1 MSMHRYPPPGT
12 ILLGKYRVEGII
24 GEGGMGAVVKAQHID
39 LDEPVAIKVLLPE
52 LVERADIVT
61 RFLREARAA
70 VKLKGAHVARVLD
83 VGRLENGIP
92 YIVMEHLEGA
102 DLNAIVK
109 HYGPQAPQLATDLVL
124 QACDGLAEAH
134 SLGIIHRDIKASNLF
149 VTHPADHPP
158 SLKILDFGIA
168 TAPEGASD
176 LTSTTSVMG
185 TPAYMAP
192 EQMRSTRTADARSDI
207 WSLGVVLYELLE
219 GVRPYRAEAYSEL
232 CIAVAMDPPVA
243 MVRPMPPGLVAVV
256 MKCLEKPIERRYQT
270 VADLALDLVPFASD
284 PARARML
291 AERCTSFALRRPTMA
306 NIPRPAPAAP
316 GETTPVPKTP
326 PPMGAQSASYSQ
338 RYVLPGSQ
346 PGPAPSSQAGVPTG
360 VLHPRPP
367 YDAPTTADLPPE
379 VVAAQSFQRAPFAG
393 HGPRTPTSNP
403 ALPAST
409 VALPTSNPSLR
420 VSNPPTSPSQVH
432 ARAQGIPQLS
442 LLQPP
447 TVLGYPTPPLD
458 AGIKTPTSLHAGHGQ
473 VVGATLALVPPTAP
487 RKRGLMIAASA
498 LLVIVVVGGG
508 NGLATHG
515 GGATPGADRHP
526 AAGALSPAG
535 AGTADTESPT
545 PVETTPAAMTPPVHV
560 TPAVVAAPAVV
571 ATPDPVVVKADPKVV
586 KTVPA
591 IVKTDPAI
599 VKADP
604 KAVKA
609 DPKAVKTDPKRGK
622 SDPKTG
628 KTEPKTGKPVGTKP
642 PAGCDPNDL
651 FGCR

>member
-149 VTHPADHPP
+149 VTHPVDHPP

-232 CIAVAMDPPVA
+232 CIAVAMDPPVP
-243 MVRPMPPGLVAVV
+243 MLRPMPPGLVAVV

-284 PARARML
+284 PVRARML
-291 AERCTSFALRRPTMA
+291 AERCTSFAMRRGSMA
-306 NIPRPAPAAP
+306 NIPRQAPVAP

-338 RYVLPGSQ
+338 RYVLPASQ
-346 PGPAPSSQAGVPTG
+346 PGPAPPSQPGAQPDRPTF
-360 VLHPRPP
+360 
-367 YDAPTTADLPPE
+367 DAPTTADLPPAI
-379 VVAAQSFQRAPFAG
+379 VALPSFQQG
-393 HGPRTPTSNP
+393 HRTGPGSLTPVSSP
-403 ALPAST
+403 RLPASN
-409 VALPTSNPSLR
+409 S
-420 VSNPPTSPSQVH
+420 PTSPSQIH
-432 ARAQGIPQLS
+432 ARAQGVLQPPS
-442 LLQPP
+442 LQPPSLQPP
-447 TVLGYPTPPLD
+447 TVLGYPTPPLE
-458 AGIKTPTSLHAGHGQ
+458 AGLRTPTSLHAGHGQ
-473 VVGATLALVPPTAP
+473 VAAVASPPEPAS
-487 RKRGLMIAASA
+487 RRRGLMIAVSA

-508 NGLATHG
+508 IGLATHR
-515 GGATPGADRHP
+515 GGATTGAAKQP
-526 AAGALSPAG
+526 ASGAVSP
-535 AGTADTESPT
+535 TAAPPVTTDTDQPT
-545 PVETTPAAMTPPVHV
+545 PVETAPPVVVKPPVVVAPPVAVKPEPVVNPPVVVVTPPV
-560 TPAVVAAPAVV
+560 VVK
-571 ATPDPVVVKADPKVV
+571 PDPKVVKADPKVV
-586 KTVPA
+586 KTGG
-591 IVKTDPAI
+591 KL
-599 VKADP
+599 
-604 KAVKA
+604 
-609 DPKAVKTDPKRGK
+609 GK
-622 SDPKTG
+622 SDPKT
-628 KTEPKTGKPVGTKP
+628 TRPDPKVGKPDGKKP